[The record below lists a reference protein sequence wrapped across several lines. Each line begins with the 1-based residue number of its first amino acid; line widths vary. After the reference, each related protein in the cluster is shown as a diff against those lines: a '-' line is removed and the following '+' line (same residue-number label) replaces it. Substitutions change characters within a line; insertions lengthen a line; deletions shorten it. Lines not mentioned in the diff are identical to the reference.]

1 MRNWLL
7 GCFVGLLLA
16 AQGSVA
22 AQTGAPNARTERG
35 GVETGSAPA
44 GSAEAGK
51 AVWALGNTSCRN
63 CHGGDGEGGFGP
75 ALAGRI
81 DLTFERFRN
90 YVRNPVGRMPAYV
103 ESELTDQE
111 IADLVA
117 YFNSVP
123 PVQKPGPWR
132 VELPKDAARGQQ
144 LAVAVIGCG
153 QCHLATFETPRHGAA
168 EVNGDFDWFKRMV
181 YDHVAAQREQWTQL
195 DPSITPTTPQPAG
208 PPGRNRVRMG
218 NYSPD
223 RLAEPV
229 LKEIWTWAMEDLGK
243 LVPIAARL
251 TAGAQGPSGATY
263 TLTVTNAGVKGKGL
277 TAEDLTVEVEL
288 PATAKV
294 VTASGAGYQGV
305 RQNSEAKTVA
315 AWRVPRLAATER
327 QTLTLTLAQPAAT
340 LRGMVRWAKPAVKA
354 DGEVTFELV
363 SGGRGGRGGA

>member
-1 MRNWLL
+1 MRIWLL

-22 AQTGAPNARTERG
+22 AQTGAPNARTERV

-44 GSAEAGK
+44 GTAEAGK
-51 AVWALGNTSCRN
+51 GVWALGNTSCRN

-81 DLTFERFRN
+81 DVTFERFRS
-90 YVRNPVGRMPAYV
+90 YVRNPVGRMPAYI

-132 VELPKDAARGQQ
+132 FELAKDAPRGQQ
-144 LAVAVIGCG
+144 LALAVIGCG
-153 QCHLATFETPRHGAA
+153 QCHGPTFETPRHGAA
-168 EVNGDFDWFKRMV
+168 EVNGDFEWFKRMV
-181 YDHVAAQREQWTQL
+181 YDHVAAQREQWKQF
-195 DPSITPTTPQPAG
+195 DPAITPTTPQAAG

-218 NYSPD
+218 SYSPQ
-223 RLAEPV
+223 RLPEPV

-243 LVPIAARL
+243 LVPLAARV
-251 TAGAQGPSGATY
+251 TAGAQGPNGATY
-263 TLTVTNAGVKGKGL
+263 TVNVTNAGVKNKGL
-277 TAEDLTVEVEL
+277 VAEDLTVEIEL
-288 PATAKV
+288 PANAKV
-294 VTASGAGYQGV
+294 VTTSGAGYEGV

-315 AWRVPRLAATER
+315 AWRLPRLAATEQ
-327 QTLTLTLAQPAAT
+327 QTLTLTLSAPVT
-340 LRGMVRWAKPAVKA
+340 SLHGTIRWARPAVKA
-354 DGEVTFELV
+354 DGEVEFQFTTA
-363 SGGRGGRGGA
+363 GRGGRGGA